1 MSTNAEFI
9 QEIEQ
14 AVIEKQNLLS
24 SLSKFEINPAE
35 RTQINQKIQ
44 EIDKYLVSIANQ
56 NNSSS
61 TTSQNPTPSLND
73 LNLQA
78 KVTNLQS
85 SLEAQ
90 IAQNQNLQ
98 AAIQNLQKNGIS
110 AINPNLANQISGYV
124 NTNYGQTSAGLTEK
138 IINNASKITGIK
150 PTSLRDYLYLG
161 WDYLVRDRLPKLLS
175 TRLWL
180 VVGGSYITE
189 MLGQDT
195 TLKIVSIVL
204 LVVFY
209 VVSEVIVKMSSDM
222 AKSKEQSPRFY

>member
-1 MSTNAEFI
+1 MPTNAEFI

-14 AVIEKQNLLS
+14 AVVEKQNLLS
-24 SLSKFEINPAE
+24 SLTNFEIDATARN
-35 RTQINQKIQ
+35 QINQKIQ
-44 EIDKYLVSIANQ
+44 EIDKYLVGIV
-56 NNSSS
+56 
-61 TTSQNPTPSLND
+61 SQNTTNASTQNSRPNLNE

-78 KVTNLQS
+78 KVSNLQTT
-85 SLEAQ
+85 LDAQ
-90 IAQNQNLQ
+90 MAQNQNLQ
-98 AAIQNLQKNGIS
+98 TAIQNLQKNGIG
-110 AINPNLANQISGYV
+110 AINPNLTNQISGFV
-124 NTNYGQTSAGLTEK
+124 NTNYGQTSAGLGEK
-138 IINNASKITGIK
+138 IVDNTAKITGIK
-150 PTSLRDYLYLG
+150 PTNIKDYLYLG

-222 AKSKEQSPRFY
+222 AQNKNQGVRFY

>member
-1 MSTNAEFI
+1 MPTNAEFI

-14 AVIEKQNLLS
+14 AVMEKQKLLS
-24 SLSKFEINPAE
+24 GLTSFDIGNDE
-35 RTQINQKIQ
+35 RDKINQKIQ
-44 EIDKYLVSIANQ
+44 DIDKYLVGVVNQ
-56 NNSSS
+56 SN
-61 TTSQNPTPSLND
+61 NPTTTQSTRPNLSE

-78 KVTNLQS
+78 KIANLQS
-85 SLEAQ
+85 SLDSQ

-98 AAIQNLQKNGIS
+98 SAIQNLQKNGVM
-110 AINPNLANQISGYV
+110 AINPNLTNQISGYV
-124 NTNYGQTSAGLTEK
+124 NTNYGQTSAGLGEK
-138 IINNASKITGIK
+138 IIDNTSKITGIK
-150 PTSLRDYLYLG
+150 PRNIKDYLYLG

-180 VVGGSYITE
+180 VIGGSYITE

-209 VVSEVIVKMSSDM
+209 LVSEVIVKMSSDM
-222 AKSKEQSPRFY
+222 AKNTEQSVRFY